1 MEECT
6 TFHGKTSSKIR
17 SYEISI
23 PQIEGDEVDTIQIPI
38 FRSLSRHQEDD
49 LFYYQNSSMNFP
61 KITSTLSSF
70 AKNNFDTILFA
81 ILVIALWFY
90 VSHLSEKVDEAK
102 TYKAMQQKL
111 IHDYEVEQK
120 YLEDNKASILK
131 EMQTAQDKQEA
142 IYQEYLKN
150 KKANEDKLKNADS
163 RLQDLDGCIR
173 LVSFE
178 CVLQPSS
185 ESQWRDESGTNTNKN
200 ASGGAVS
207 TVPWFKSLIPT
218 TYASDNHSD
227 SLILDGT
234 NHTLNSTNTT
244 SKTLW
249 VSASK
254 TVTHSNVHGSTT
266 QNQSGKWKAPPS
278 PLKND
283 WEHPLVNQSSARV
296 LALEMI
302 RKHEWLRLT
311 AYWDHLW
318 YSIGYGSR
326 SYQGETITKK
336 EAERRLQVIVD
347 KLITRIRK
355 DYPKSSENKI
365 AALTSLRYNC
375 ERCYLRVTA
384 KVKKWQPKIEYWKS
398 GAGGRQLKGLLK
410 RRAEEVALFLK

>member
-1 MEECT
+1 
-6 TFHGKTSSKIR
+6 
-17 SYEISI
+17 
-23 PQIEGDEVDTIQIPI
+23 
-38 FRSLSRHQEDD
+38 
-49 LFYYQNSSMNFP
+49 MNFQ
-61 KITSTLSSF
+61 KITSTLLGF
-70 AKNNFDTILFA
+70 AKNNLDTILFA

-131 EMQTAQDKQEA
+131 EMDAAQKKQDA
-142 IYQEYLKN
+142 LYQEYLKN

-207 TVPWFKSLIPT
+207 TVPWFRQSLIPT
-218 TYASDNHSD
+218 AYASDSNSRPDTTPHSSPD
-227 SLILDGT
+227 NSRGSENKQGAIKASQIVNTHNDKTSWSIHRDGKDAK
-234 NHTLNSTNTT
+234 NT
-244 SKTLW
+244 
-249 VSASK
+249 
-254 TVTHSNVHGSTT
+254 
-266 QNQSGKWKAPPS
+266 PS
-278 PLKND
+278 PLKDD

-302 RKHEWLRLT
+302 RKYEWLRLT
-311 AYWDHLW
+311 AYWDHLG
-318 YSIGYGSR
+318 YSIGYGTR
-326 SYQGETITKK
+326 SYADEEITKQ
-336 EAERRLQVIVD
+336 EAERRLQTIVD
-347 KLITRIRK
+347 KLIQRIRK

-375 ERCYLRVTA
+375 ERCYKRITARVKA
-384 KVKKWQPKIEYWKS
+384 GKPYIEYWEQW
-398 GAGGRQLKGLLK
+398 AGGLKLKGLLK
-410 RRAEEVALFLK
+410 RRAEEVKLFLK

>member
-1 MEECT
+1 
-6 TFHGKTSSKIR
+6 
-17 SYEISI
+17 
-23 PQIEGDEVDTIQIPI
+23 
-38 FRSLSRHQEDD
+38 
-49 LFYYQNSSMNFP
+49 MNFP
-61 KITSTLSSF
+61 KITSTLSGF

-218 TYASDNHSD
+218 AYASDSNSRPD
-227 SLILDGT
+227 ST
-234 NHTLNSTNTT
+234 SHTSTDNSRGSENKQSAIKTPQNVNTYNN
-244 SKTLW
+244 K
-249 VSASK
+249 AS
-254 TVTHSNVHGSTT
+254 GSIHWD
-266 QNQSGKWKAPPS
+266 WKDAKNTPS

-283 WEHPLVNQSSARV
+283 WEHPLVKQSSARV

-302 RKHEWLRLT
+302 RKYEWLRLT
-311 AYWDHLW
+311 AYWDHLG

-326 SYQGETITKK
+326 SFSGETITKK
-336 EAERRLQVIVD
+336 EAERRLQTIVD

-410 RRAEEVALFLK
+410 RRENEVALFLK

>member
-1 MEECT
+1 
-6 TFHGKTSSKIR
+6 
-17 SYEISI
+17 
-23 PQIEGDEVDTIQIPI
+23 
-38 FRSLSRHQEDD
+38 
-49 LFYYQNSSMNFP
+49 MNFP
-61 KITSTLSSF
+61 KITSTLSGIV
-70 AKNNFDTILFA
+70 KNNLDTIIFT

-90 VSHLSEKVDEAK
+90 ASHLSEKVDEAK

-150 KKANEDKLKNADS
+150 KKANEDKLQNADS

-218 TYASDNHSD
+218 AYASDNHGD
-227 SLILDGT
+227 SLMLDGT
-234 NHTLNSTNTT
+234 NHTLNSTNTA

-249 VSASK
+249 VSTSA
-254 TVTHSNVHGSTT
+254 TVTYNNIHGSTT
-266 QNQSGKWKAPPS
+266 KNQSGKWKTPPS

-283 WEHPLVNQSSARV
+283 WEYPLVNKSSARV

-302 RKHEWLRLT
+302 RKYEGLRLT
-311 AYWDHLW
+311 AYWDHLG
-318 YSIGYGSR
+318 YSIGYGTR
-326 SYQGETITKK
+326 SYAGEKITKQ
-336 EAERRLQVIVD
+336 EAERRLQEIVD
-347 KLITRIRK
+347 KLIARIRK

-375 ERCYLRVTA
+375 ESCYKRITA
-384 KVKKWQPKIEYWKS
+384 KVKKWEPKIEYWKN
-398 GAGGRQLKGLLK
+398 GAGGRKLKGLLK
-410 RRAEEVALFLK
+410 RREDEVALFLK

>member
-1 MEECT
+1 
-6 TFHGKTSSKIR
+6 
-17 SYEISI
+17 
-23 PQIEGDEVDTIQIPI
+23 
-38 FRSLSRHQEDD
+38 
-49 LFYYQNSSMNFP
+49 MNFP
-61 KITSTLSSF
+61 KITSTLSGF
-70 AKNNFDTILFA
+70 AKNNLDTILFA

-178 CVLQPSS
+178 C
-185 ESQWRDESGTNTNKN
+185 TNTNKN

-218 TYASDNHSD
+218 AYADSDTNNKPAVQSG
-227 SLILDGT
+227 S
-234 NHTLNSTNTT
+234 NHTYSP
-244 SKTLW
+244 
-249 VSASK
+249 
-254 TVTHSNVHGSTT
+254 TT
-266 QNQSGKWKAPPS
+266 QSSVERSSRNNEVVTRSSSMVKKTWKASPS

-283 WEHPLVNQSSARV
+283 CPIRPDCGTHWIDKSKEHPLVKQSSARV

-302 RKHEWLRLT
+302 RKYEGLRLT
-311 AYWDHLW
+311 AYWDHLG

-326 SYQGETITKK
+326 SYQGEAITKK

-347 KLITRIRK
+347 ALITRIQK

-375 ERCYLRVTA
+375 ERCYKRITA
-384 KVKKWQPKIEYWKS
+384 KVRKWQPKIEYWKN

-410 RRAEEVALFLK
+410 RREEEVALFLK